1 VICEA
6 DEAQSRA
13 WHKKMIGYV
22 EEILQSL
29 AIPYRLLQCCT
40 GDLGPKNA
48 DMVDVESWM
57 PGRGPVKDGVPQGE
71 YGETHSASRLYDFQC
86 RRLNMRYRPGGAGGK
101 GETTF
106 CHSLNNTVL
115 ASPRFLIPLLENH
128 QNADGSIT
136 IPPALRPYMGGRE
149 RIG

>member
-1 VICEA
+1 
-6 DEAQSRA
+6 
-13 WHKKMIGYV
+13 MIGYV
-22 EEILQSL
+22 EAILQGL
-29 AIPYRLLQCCT
+29 EIPYRLLQCCT

-48 DMVDVESWM
+48 DMVDIESWM
-57 PGRGPVKDGVPQGE
+57 PGRGELDGDGRPRGA

-86 RRLNMRYRPGGAGGK
+86 RRLNMRYRAGGEGAGK

-115 ASPRFLIPLLENH
+115 ASPRFLVPLLEMY
-128 QNADGSIT
+128 QNADGSVT
-136 IPPALRPYMGGRE
+136 IPAALRPYMGGKD